1 MEAAQKEREKDKI
14 KKRSE
19 IREKIKFVIDYENE
33 TAIKP
38 KEIATDYDFYNKD
51 LDCGQEID
59 LIA

>member
-38 KEIATDYDFYNKD
+38 KEIAADYDFYNKD